1 MTTYFDR
8 RRSVVIVDGVADGPT
23 QSTRAR
29 LLLDTGAAITMVR
42 PMTLAA
48 AGYDSSKPVSTI
60 RVATM
65 SGIVEAPL
73 FFVQRLTAVGQTWE
87 RVAVL
92 GYELPRGLP
101 FTGLLGANLLRG
113 RRLTVDYRAGTIDLD

>member
-1 MTTYFDR
+1 MTILFDR
-8 RRSVVIVDGVADGPT
+8 RRGAPLVEAEVHG
-23 QSTRAR
+23 STEFIQAR
-29 LLLDTGAAITMVR
+29 LLVDTGAAITMVR
-42 PMTLAA
+42 PTTLAA
-48 AGYDSSKPVSTI
+48 AGYDLTKPVSMI
-60 RVATM
+60 RVAAM

-73 FFVQRLTAVGQTWE
+73 FIVQRLTAVGQTWE